1 MWKLDLVA
9 GYTVKS
15 GYDLIATDFFVEDK
29 DDGKL
34 EVFDRLWKDQ
44 VPFQIKAFNQNTFL
58 NRLASKDQLRRRGI
72 FSSRREFCCV
82 FCLQEE
88 ENLEHLFF
96 ICQVSKKIWKEVGM
110 WIGVSMRLKE
120 PFWKNFSS
128 WWCSSFNKIK
138 IRKGKEMV
146 VWFTVL

>member
-15 GYDLIATDFFVEDK
+15 GYDLIATNLFVEDK
-29 DDGKL
+29 DDRKL
-34 EVFDRLWKDQ
+34 EVFDKLWKYQ

-72 FSSRREFCCV
+72 FSSHCEFCCV

-110 WIGVSMRLKE
+110 WIGVSMRLK
-120 PFWKNFSS
+120 
-128 WWCSSFNKIK
+128 
-138 IRKGKEMV
+138 
-146 VWFTVL
+146 